1 MISATSRKG
10 EFWLYISPL
19 FPAALSIVVF
29 YFPALTQAFQFDRKK
44 VYSYKF
50 YLLITCH
57 FTHWNFRHVL
67 VDTLVLLAL
76 SYLCISFSFKKNY
89 SFIRYF
95 IYLLIPSILITTSV
109 FIFNPEI
116 TYYRGLSAV
125 DWALYAILMVQ
136 FYLARHWLW
145 KAGAVTMLFM
155 FCIILTH
162 QVISKQSMLV
172 GDMGEG
178 IVTMPSAHIAGAIA
192 GAACALIY
200 HIIWGK
206 PRVNGRS
213 PRLRR
218 IAKGR
223 EDQA

>member
-1 MISATSRKG
+1 MIPAPSRKKK
-10 EFWLYISPL
+10 FLLYISPL
-19 FPAALSIVVF
+19 FPAAASIVVF

-44 VYSYKF
+44 VYSYKL
-50 YLLITCH
+50 YLFITCH
-57 FTHWNFRHVL
+57 FTHWNLRHVII
-67 VDTLVLLAL
+67 DTLVLLAL
-76 SYLCISFSFKKNY
+76 SYLCIIFSFKKNY
-89 SFIRYF
+89 SVIRYF

-109 FIFNPEI
+109 LIFNPEI

-136 FYLARHWLW
+136 IYFARHWLW

-155 FCIILTH
+155 FCVILTH

-172 GDMGEG
+172 GDMGKG
-178 IVTMPSAHIAGAIA
+178 IVTMPSAHIAGAIS

-200 HIIWGK
+200 HIICT
-206 PRVNGRS
+206 NLHINSCS
-213 PRLRR
+213 PRPRR
-218 IAKGR
+218 IAQGR